1 MPSDTASLLA
11 VNFKPNILEA
21 LDAHL
26 IVLASG
32 GHGSELGSKV
42 LLLGQE
48 LEVQLQSGLVGL
60 HTSRVG
66 YEKLLHLGLHLSSEL
81 GGLSI
86 RFLSCLVDEV
96 EHLDGRFVG
105 SNQLVLAHLDQVAH
119 VVKAGLDLKVFV
131 QVEISIHFP
140 ESNDVRT
147 GTSSGQNSEIRA
159 MVVWQ
164 SMSQE
169 FRLAMQL
176 KDHRNAFVGL
186 GMSIVGLDEGVG
198 VGSPVLDLAFLSAYQ
213 DVGMVQLEE
222 LSGLVS
228 QVVSPQWEL
237 SSGLEIEGGD
247 GNKALPVVGEA
258 EDSSGGLSLSKLPV
272 VDLDHLV
279 LLARDPT
286 GLVLL
291 YFNHRLLFRDRVA
304 IFILDEVTLV
314 ILLVADL
321 AFRLLTGIS
330 LTTGCALASSTLGA

>member
-1 MPSDTASLLA
+1 MPSNRTSLLA

-26 IVLASG
+26 IVLTSG
-32 GHGSELGSKV
+32 GDGSELGSKV

-48 LEVQLQSGLVGL
+48 LEVLLQSGLVGL
-60 HTSRVG
+60 HATRVG

-96 EHLDGRFVG
+96 EHLNGRFVG
-105 SNQLVLAHLDQVAH
+105 SNQLVVAHLDQVAH
-119 VVKAGLDLKVFV
+119 VVKASLNLEVFV

-164 SMSQE
+164 SVSQE
-169 FRLAMQL
+169 FGLAMQL
-176 KDHRNAFVGL
+176 KDHRNAFVRL
-186 GMSIVGLDEGVG
+186 GVRIVRLDEGVG
-198 VGSPVLDLAFLSAYQ
+198 MGSPVLDLSFLSAYQ

-237 SSGLEIEGGD
+237 SSGLEIKGRDGD
-247 GNKALPVVGEA
+247 EALPVVGEA
-258 EDSSGGLSLSKLPV
+258 ENGSGGLSLGKLPV
-272 VDLDHLV
+272 VDLDHLI
-279 LLARDPT
+279 LLARDST
-286 GLVLL
+286 GLILL
-291 YFNHRLLFRDRVA
+291 HFNHRFLFRNRVA
-304 IFILDEVTLV
+304 IVIQDGLTVV
-314 ILLVADL
+314 ILLVADNAL
-321 AFRLLTGIS
+321 RLLTVSS
-330 LTTGCALASSTLGA
+330 LTTGCALACSTSNA